1 MVTALAHSTSLL
13 TPLITLN
20 RTQRVPSGCNVLLC
34 MQCVQYSVLCASSHQ
49 RGGRKL
55 PRTVRVSYR
64 LNGLPA
70 LPPPDAGVAR
80 EGAVPLDAH
89 FPSIDGAPVC
99 NSSSDARCDVLPM
112 RRVSRCV
119 RGFENADEAI
129 RTSHDVVVWP
139 RAARRLCAR
148 QLSCPPPSHTSTSG
162 PTSSAPM
169 RAVLAPN
176 AEGSAAVDRNAKRPK
191 NGPHAPRRRRT
202 IACGTRTTR
211 PAPRQQIPG
220 TTSTACS
227 SASRP
232 T

>member
-1 MVTALAHSTSLL
+1 
-13 TPLITLN
+13 
-20 RTQRVPSGCNVLLC
+20 
-34 MQCVQYSVLCASSHQ
+34 MQCPAMHAMSSSI
-49 RGGRKL
+49 RSYALPRTSEGGRKL

-80 EGAVPLDAH
+80 EGAVPLDAQ
-89 FPSIDGAPVC
+89 FPSVDGAPVR
-99 NSSSDARCDVLPM
+99 NFIPGARCDVLPM

-119 RGFENADEAI
+119 RGFENADEAV
-129 RTSHDVVVWP
+129 RTSHDYVVWP
-139 RAARRLCAR
+139 RAARRLYVR
-148 QLSCPPPSHTSTSG
+148 LLSCPPRLTHQRRARPQVLRCAPCSH
-162 PTSSAPM
+162 
-169 RAVLAPN
+169 

-202 IACGTRTTR
+202 VACSSRTTR

-220 TTSTACS
+220 PTSTACS

-232 T
+232 MRAVAWP